1 MKKNSSRAKFLGL
14 ILLILAACAILAL
27 GFGANTISQIPSRA
41 EVLYGPPSQTLSPF
55 QRIRLS
61 FSLLQNQHLLL
72 EPVNPAGV
80 EIPFTIAVNE
90 STASIIANLQAAG
103 LIPNRDAFRDFLVYS
118 GLDTQIQAG
127 EYLLSPAI
135 PPVEIGVALKD
146 ATPRVVIF
154 TILPGWRLEEIAAS
168 LPTTGLEITP
178 EAFMLAANQRYPGL
192 QIMEHVPI
200 GVSLEGVFPP
210 GSYEL
215 ARDTTAEE
223 LVRFLLNERQESLQN
238 VVLNGLEQRGLS
250 LYQGLIL
257 ASIVQREAV
266 IADEMPLIASVF
278 HNRLEIPMKLETD
291 PTVQYALG
299 YNSAQNTWWTNP
311 LTFSDL
317 EVDSPYNTYRYP
329 GLPPTPI
336 ASPSLAALQAVAFPA
351 ETPYYYF
358 RAACD
363 NSGRHNFSETFE
375 QHLQFACD

>member
-1 MKKNSSRAKFLGL
+1 MKKNSSRPKFLGL

-27 GFGANTISQIPSRA
+27 GFGANAISQIPSRA
-41 EVLYGPPSQTLSPF
+41 EVLYGPPAPSLSQF
-55 QRIRLS
+55 QRLRLS

-103 LIPNRDAFRDFLVYS
+103 LIPNRDAFRDFIVYS

-135 PPVEIGVALKD
+135 PPVDIAMALKD

-154 TILPGWRLEEIAAS
+154 SILPGWRLEEIAAS

-178 EAFMLAANQRYPGL
+178 EAFLLAANQRYPDIR
-192 QIMEHVPI
+192 IMEHIPNGVP
-200 GVSLEGVFPP
+200 LEGIFPP

-215 ARDTTAEE
+215 ARDTTTEE
-223 LVRFLLNERQESLQN
+223 LIRFLLNHRQETIQD
-238 VVLNGLEQRGLS
+238 VVLSGLEQRGLS

-266 IADEMPLIASVF
+266 VADEMPLIASVF
-278 HNRLEIPMKLETD
+278 HNRLKIPMKLETD

-299 YNSAQNTWWTNP
+299 YNSAQNSWWTSQ

-317 EVDSPYNTYRYP
+317 EVDSPYNTYRYT

-363 NSGRHNFSETFE
+363 NSGKHNFSETFE

>member
-1 MKKNSSRAKFLGL
+1 MKKNSSRPKFLGL
-14 ILLILAACAILAL
+14 IWLILLACAILAL
-27 GFGANTISQIPSRA
+27 GFGTNTISQIPGRA
-41 EVLYGPPSQTLSPF
+41 EVLYGPAAQTLSPF
-55 QRIRLS
+55 QQIRLS

-90 STASIIANLQAAG
+90 STANIIANLQAAG
-103 LIPNRDAFRDFLVYS
+103 LIHNKDAFRDFLLYS

-135 PPVEIGVALKD
+135 PPVEIAVALKD

-178 EAFMLAANQRYPGL
+178 EAFLLAASQRYPDL
-192 QIMEHVPI
+192 RIMEHIPL
-200 GVSLEGVFPP
+200 GVTLEGAFPP

-223 LVRFLLNERQESLQN
+223 LVRFLLNERQESLPN

-299 YNSAQNTWWTNP
+299 YNSVQNSWWTNP

-329 GLPPTPI
+329 DSPPTPI
-336 ASPSLAALQAVAFPA
+336 ATPSLAALQAVAFPA
-351 ETPYYYF
+351 DTPYYYF

-363 NSGRHNFSETFE
+363 NSGKHNFSETFE
-375 QHLQFACD
+375 QHLQFACN

>member
-1 MKKNSSRAKFLGL
+1 MKKNSSRPKFLGL

-27 GFGANTISQIPSRA
+27 GFGANAISQIPSRA
-41 EVLYGPPSQTLSPF
+41 EVLYGPPAPSLSQF
-55 QRIRLS
+55 QRLRLS

-103 LIPNRDAFRDFLVYS
+103 LIPNRDAFRDFIVYS

-135 PPVEIGVALKD
+135 PPVDIAMALKD

-154 TILPGWRLEEIAAS
+154 SILPGWRLEEIAAS

-178 EAFMLAANQRYPGL
+178 EAFLLAANQRYPDIR
-192 QIMEHVPI
+192 IMEHIPNGVP
-200 GVSLEGVFPP
+200 LEGIFPP

-215 ARDTTAEE
+215 ARDTTTEE
-223 LVRFLLNERQESLQN
+223 LIRFLLNHRQETIQD
-238 VVLNGLEQRGLS
+238 VVLSGLEQRGLS

-266 IADEMPLIASVF
+266 VADEMPLIASVF
-278 HNRLEIPMKLETD
+278 HNRLKIPMKLETD

-299 YNSAQNTWWTNP
+299 YNSAQNSWWTSQ
-311 LTFSDL
+311 LTFSNL
-317 EVDSPYNTYRYP
+317 EVDSPYNTYRYT

-363 NSGRHNFSETFE
+363 NSGKHNFSETFE